1 VSGIANRQQSY
12 DLSKVQRAA
21 RPEACARRAE
31 IPATPRVSRAW
42 LATREN
48 HADQEVSRAWL
59 ATRENHADQDALSQ
73 GPAGLVA
80 DGAKL
85 RFLRNT

>member
-1 VSGIANRQQSY
+1 MSGIANRQQSY

-48 HADQEVSRAWL
+48 HADQ
-59 ATRENHADQDALSQ
+59 DALSQ

>member
-1 VSGIANRQQSY
+1 VEKCERATGVSRIANRQQSH

-48 HADQEVSRAWL
+48 HADQ
-59 ATRENHADQDALSQ
+59 DALSQ

-80 DGAKL
+80 DGVKL
-85 RFLRNT
+85 RILRNT